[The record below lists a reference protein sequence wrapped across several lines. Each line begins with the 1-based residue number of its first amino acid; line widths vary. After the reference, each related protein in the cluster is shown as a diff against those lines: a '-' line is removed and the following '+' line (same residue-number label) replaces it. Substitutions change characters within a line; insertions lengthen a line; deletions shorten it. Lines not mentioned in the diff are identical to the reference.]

1 MAHLLQPPMRGFS
14 RAFLQFSGDDNQAC
28 QLWRS
33 SKYRFQKIGMKMLS
47 MS

>member
-1 MAHLLQPPMRGFS
+1 
-14 RAFLQFSGDDNQAC
+14 LQFSGYDNQAY

-33 SKYRFQKIGMKMLS
+33 SKYRFQKIGMKKMLS